1 MARYVLRNTPENIA
15 RRRGELLDAA
25 LVLAAQYGFD
35 RISRA
40 QVAEAAGVAPTLL
53 NFYFNDMPN
62 FRHSLVAHAVDK
74 WQVDVVAQ
82 AMLAG
87 HPAAQGVPPALRQK
101 VAGRMLK

>member
-1 MARYVLRNTPENIA
+1 MARYVLRNNPENIA
-15 RRRGELLDAA
+15 RRRTELLDAA
-25 LVLAAQYGFD
+25 LGLAAQYGFE

-53 NFYFNDMPN
+53 NFYFQDMAT
-62 FRHSLVAHAVDK
+62 FRHDLVAYAVEQ